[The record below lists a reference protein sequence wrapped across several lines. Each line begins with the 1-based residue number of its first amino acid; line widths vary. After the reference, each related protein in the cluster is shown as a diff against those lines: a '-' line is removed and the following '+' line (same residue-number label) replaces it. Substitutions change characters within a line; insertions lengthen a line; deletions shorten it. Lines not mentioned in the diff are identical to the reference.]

1 MHSELPNTVLLGQ
14 EGDFGNKRVSKEL
27 WHEDIPEQGD
37 LGGSVGPGRGRLDEW
52 RGLQTPRSLTPAAQ
66 DETNTPWLLPL
77 SFSGCSES

>member
-37 LGGSVGPGRGRLDEW
+37 LVALWDLEGEGWMNGE
-52 RGLQTPRSLTPAAQ
+52 
-66 DETNTPWLLPL
+66 
-77 SFSGCSES
+77 GCKPHVH